1 MIPYEYVKGAANYL
15 GYPPP
20 NGWQFRFQKTGAF
33 TPFDPQVFPD
43 INAEA
48 LKHWNIDQ
56 QTTMNYD
63 TYLPGFLSTS
73 EVTTQ
78 TVGISSDIFDLT
90 AQYGDEPYKSHA
102 QKLVNDYVNI
112 SYTEANV
119 SQWENIRRSAS
130 GDLTPRGG
138 IATNSGSFSDL
149 AFWSR
154 ANISNKNQGLKY
166 TDFIN
171 PSRGTALNDYELGI
185 IGNKENL
192 YNPGAPILVVAQ
204 TGNQGMNEALA
215 NVGTGVGLFV
225 AVVATAGLATGAF
238 AGAGAAADA
247 TGTFAGAETVTD
259 ATVVSTEVGAVSVPA
274 TTSFLGAVESTAVGL
289 GTTAIKSVA
298 VGALANALIPKAN
311 VPSKNVIPLN
321 SKQATAPQLMPLVN
335 QTPQSSNNV
344 GLILGA
350 IALKLLFFA

>member
-215 NVGTGVGLFV
+215 NVGTGVGVFV
-225 AVVATAGLATGAF
+225 AIVATAGLATGAF
-238 AGAGAAADA
+238 AGAGTAAA
-247 TGTFAGAETVTD
+247 
-259 ATVVSTEVGAVSVPA
+259 VPA